1 MKYLVFFSIF
11 ENCFLVANIV
21 EFFALSG
28 TPESDSREFVFIK
41 ELRDRASRLPKV
53 PSMDSGFIF
62 QKLLIFF
69 YFNTL
74 FFVPNPGRRTFLSC

>member
-69 YFNTL
+69 L
-74 FFVPNPGRRTFLSC
+74 F